1 MRNVVLVVLAV
12 FFVWACDSTHHDHD
26 WADLDLNEVSVPA
39 QSSNPSHLKYSKK
52 LSLQNGMQAE
62 AVLDYSDDLTL
73 IIDEKKVVIEKGW
86 LEKTDALPEMDLMVM
101 DQDARDWKII
111 LVSAKHHNA
120 LELWA
125 FEYYDTGDFRQ
136 IWKLPDDPIEISYS
150 VSISG
155 EELQLLNPSISMK
168 LDLEP
173 QQFVLIE
180 QAGQKTGKIQLSA
193 PLDILLD
200 DIIYPGQSDLIV
212 RREVIG
218 DKPEWLPFDSFA
230 FVYFAQRGHIKEARR
245 YTLTGDILYSS
256 KDLNPSLTVQ
266 QLLEEA
272 KAGVIRIR
280 LAANSKLDPSSLSK
294 ALSSTTSNVRGKHN
308 FDPEVVWLS
317 DMEVELSFHQL
328 ENREAL
334 FIDWHQVTNWLGRKY
349 EVSNSSFIFQA
360 VYEYAPYVVLYNR
373 LENERII
380 YKVPE
385 AIQMQLVNEG
395 ESSKSLLILNED
407 EHVVFSPLTG
417 NFRTIPLSYPEGN
430 TRFHV
435 MYPDR
440 IFKETNY
447 VMESLKQLYRYDQQG
462 NKTKI
467 WELPEEEHRSIYGFS
482 VSPDGEYISV
492 LYSEDNSNGPTANLI
507 ILDQSGKQLA
517 YIESAAYYSKSD
529 GVIPYVN
536 MEWID
541 QDTIVIPTNMYIN
554 HELTEGIRK
563 VTFDSGKLIV
573 EEPVEVESAGTH
585 LIHKF
590 GKGIWMR
597 DHQTGDELFVGMGH
611 FIGWIDEHHAVW
623 YENYNHQSPLP
634 GAVF

>member
-150 VSISG
+150 VSNSG

-385 AIQMQLVNEG
+385 AI
-395 ESSKSLLILNED
+395 
-407 EHVVFSPLTG
+407 
-417 NFRTIPLSYPEGN
+417 
-430 TRFHV
+430 
-435 MYPDR
+435 
-440 IFKETNY
+440 
-447 VMESLKQLYRYDQQG
+447 
-462 NKTKI
+462 
-467 WELPEEEHRSIYGFS
+467 
-482 VSPDGEYISV
+482 
-492 LYSEDNSNGPTANLI
+492 
-507 ILDQSGKQLA
+507 
-517 YIESAAYYSKSD
+517 
-529 GVIPYVN
+529 
-536 MEWID
+536 
-541 QDTIVIPTNMYIN
+541 
-554 HELTEGIRK
+554 
-563 VTFDSGKLIV
+563 
-573 EEPVEVESAGTH
+573 
-585 LIHKF
+585 
-590 GKGIWMR
+590 
-597 DHQTGDELFVGMGH
+597 
-611 FIGWIDEHHAVW
+611 
-623 YENYNHQSPLP
+623 
-634 GAVF
+634 